1 VPTGICH
8 AHFDN
13 GETLVP
19 HTFRISRRPDHTV
32 VMHYKEFSAD
42 ELWLPAKL
50 VDGVMKTDPEGVVI
64 FRADTPPPDPMNDP
78 PP

>member
-1 VPTGICH
+1 
-8 AHFDN
+8 
-13 GETLVP
+13 
-19 HTFRISRRPDHTV
+19 
-32 VMHYKEFSAD
+32 MHYKEFSAD

-78 PP
+78 PPMRYSSE